1 MTDLMYIKA
10 LVDVCAVLLVSIVK
24 VWLIGN
30 ESARVARQGGD
41 VPQGE
46 R

>member
-1 MTDLMYIKA
+1 MITFLA
-10 LVDVCAVLLVSIVK
+10 LVCAVLLVSVVK
-24 VWLIGN
+24 LWLIGN